1 MNFWKNVAA
10 ISQNFSPSFLG
21 YIVHFFLLP
30 TYFAGGTSFSGT
42 IVPKY
47 YSQRFIFRDFLEKTA
62 VEVSSA
68 DIFLYNNSATA
79 GRRGLAVFS
88 MSIIDGQGHLLH
100 SSSIGKYICETPLI
114 KLLHISI
121 LFFSSDDLDRSLNLE
136 FLQTFVQVEKLSS
149 DEEMEKEGIFLQFR
163 LWEQGRIDMEDMVE
177 RFEAIVKHAL
187 WEVVTEYYLMPNDFM
202 ASTSSI
208 SNSSSSMVST
218 MQFQYLI
225 LGSTYFFFFFVKLQ
239 HLLN

>member
-21 YIVHFFLLP
+21 YMVHFFLLP

-208 SNSSSSMVST
+208 SSSSSNTVSS
-218 MQFQYLI
+218 QNFKE
-225 LGSTYFFFFFVKLQ
+225 KLQ
-239 HLLN
+239 L

>member
-1 MNFWKNVAA
+1 M
-10 ISQNFSPSFLG
+10 
-21 YIVHFFLLP
+21 
-30 TYFAGGTSFSGT
+30 
-42 IVPKY
+42 
-47 YSQRFIFRDFLEKTA
+47 
-62 VEVSSA
+62 EVSSA

-114 KLLHISI
+114 KLLHIGI

-225 LGSTYFFFFFVKLQ
+225 LGSTSSSFFVKLQ

>member
-21 YIVHFFLLP
+21 YMVHFFLLP

-225 LGSTYFFFFFVKLQ
+225 LGSTSSFFP
-239 HLLN
+239 

>member
-121 LFFSSDDLDRSLNLE
+121 FFFSSDDLDRSLNLE

-218 MQFQYLI
+218 M
-225 LGSTYFFFFFVKLQ
+225 
-239 HLLN
+239 

>member
-21 YIVHFFLLP
+21 YMVHFFLLP

-225 LGSTYFFFFFVKLQ
+225 LGSTSSFFFVKLQ

>member
-225 LGSTYFFFFFVKLQ
+225 LGSTSSFFP
-239 HLLN
+239 

>member
-21 YIVHFFLLP
+21 YCTVHFILLLP

-114 KLLHISI
+114 KLLHISV

-225 LGSTYFFFFFVKLQ
+225 LSSTSSSFFR
-239 HLLN
+239 

>member
-21 YIVHFFLLP
+21 YCIVHFFLLP

-218 MQFQYLI
+218 M
-225 LGSTYFFFFFVKLQ
+225 
-239 HLLN
+239 

>member
-202 ASTSSI
+202 TSTSSI

-218 MQFQYLI
+218 M
-225 LGSTYFFFFFVKLQ
+225 
-239 HLLN
+239 